1 MADYRVLMNAEAVK
15 NKASQIDAKR
25 MEMQG
30 ILSDIDSKMTE
41 LQGYFKSDAGK
52 KYYEQYGT
60 LKKDIQGGLNRIQV
74 HGDKLRK
81 AADEFM
87 SLNTAQ
93 QTQVSALDT
102 KSIFS

>member
-1 MADYRVLMNAEAVK
+1 MADYRVLMNSEAVR

-41 LQGYFKSDAGK
+41 LQGYFKSDAGR

-60 LKKDIQGGLNRIQV
+60 LKKDIQGGLNRIQA

-81 AADEFM
+81 AADEFDIL
-87 SLNTAQ
+87 SKDTTNK
-93 QTQVSALDT
+93 VNALDN
-102 KSIFS
+102 KGIF